1 MKIPVAGKQKLVEIQ
16 GLEAG
21 MARNAEHPD
30 AGRQWIDQL
39 RRGEAYGMGPSS
51 KGGVCLRLSISLR
64 KDGCGLSVRRQDDER
79 DDDEKPPC
87 VAVATK

>member
-1 MKIPVAGKQKLVEIQ
+1 MEIQ

-21 MARNAEHPD
+21 IARNGEHPD
-30 AGRQWIDQL
+30 AGRQCIDQL

-64 KDGCGLSVRRQDDER
+64 KDGCGLPVRRQDDEQY
-79 DDDEKPPC
+79 DDEKPPG
-87 VAVATK
+87 VATATK